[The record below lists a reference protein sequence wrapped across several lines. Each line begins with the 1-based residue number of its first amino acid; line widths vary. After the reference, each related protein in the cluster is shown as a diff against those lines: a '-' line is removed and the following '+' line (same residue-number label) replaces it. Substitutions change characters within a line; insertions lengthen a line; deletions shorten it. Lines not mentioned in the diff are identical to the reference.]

1 MYTGCI
7 GTAGQIE
14 PAFAH
19 LRAKIPKRNASL
31 RKSLRSILYQALRGR
46 RVYIAPEPRWALSSH
61 TVIEFSTREKRAN
74 YITNA
79 GGN

>member
-7 GTAGQIE
+7 DTAGQIE

-19 LRAKIPKRNASL
+19 LRAKIPERNAPL

-46 RVYIAPEPRWALSSH
+46 RVYIPQAPGLASSPEDH
-61 TVIEFSTREKRAN
+61 RGI
-74 YITNA
+74 I
-79 GGN
+79 

>member
-14 PAFAH
+14 PAFAR

-31 RKSLRSILYQALRGR
+31 RKSLRSIFR
-46 RVYIAPEPRWALSSH
+46 PSP
-61 TVIEFSTREKRAN
+61 TRA
-74 YITNA
+74 A
-79 GGN
+79 GAYRSDAAMGF

>member
-19 LRAKIPKRNASL
+19 LRAKIPERNAPL
-31 RKSLRSILYQALRGR
+31 GKSLRSILYQALRGR
-46 RVYIAPEPRWALSSH
+46 RVYIAPEPRWALGP
-61 TVIEFSTREKRAN
+61 ED
-74 YITNA
+74 
-79 GGN
+79 